1 MGLYVY
7 NGSSWSS
14 QASGFKLYNGS
25 SWTNITRGYVYNG
38 SSWSQFYP
46 EAPAAISNPTI
57 STNNEWGAG
66 STLTAGNGVWT
77 NSPTSYSYQWQRGL
91 SSSGSWSNISTSS
104 TYTLTSSDVGYNIR
118 LGVTATNARG
128 STTAYASDYAGSH
141 VQPQRIS
148 GLSGSK
154 TGSGSVFFSWNASI
168 GAGANG
174 ASALYGGSYG
184 YGSFTSFTTNS
195 TSFSLSGITSPNFYF
210 YVAAKAKIISP
221 SIEFEGSGSSLT
233 LMNVYP

>member
-38 SSWSQFYP
+38 SAWSQFYP

-57 STNNEWGAG
+57 STSSEWGAG

-77 NSPTSYSYQWQRGL
+77 NSPTSYSYQWQRGYTAT
-91 SSSGSWSNISTSS
+91 GSWTTVGTSS
-104 TYTLTSSDVGYNIR
+104 TYSLTASDVGYHLR

-128 STTAYASDYAGSH
+128 STTAYSSDYLGSF
-141 VQPQRIS
+141 VQPQRIT
-148 GLSGSK
+148 GLTGSK
-154 TGSGSVFFSWNASI
+154 TGSGSVFFSWNSSL
-168 GAGANG
+168 GAGAGG
-174 ASALYGGSYG
+174 ASALYRGSYG
-184 YGSFTSFTTNS
+184 YGSFTSYTTNS

-210 YVAAKAKIISP
+210 YVAAMAKSP
-221 SIEFEGSGSSLT
+221 VAGFEFEGNGSSLT

>member
-57 STNNEWGAG
+57 STSSGWEAQ
-66 STLTAGNGVWT
+66 STLTAGNGTWT
-77 NSPTSYSYQWQRGL
+77 NSPTSYTYQWQRGNTAT
-91 SSSGSWSNISTSS
+91 GSWTTVGTSS
-104 TYTLTSSDVGYNIR
+104 TYSLTTSDVGYHLR

-128 STTAYASDYAGSH
+128 STTAYSSDYLGAF
-141 VQPQRIS
+141 VQPQKIS

-154 TGSGSVFFSWNASI
+154 TGSGSVFFSWNSSV

-174 ASALYGGSYG
+174 AAANYNIQYG
-184 YGSFTSFTTNS
+184 YGSFTSTTTNS

-210 YVAAKAKIISP
+210 YVAARAKSP
-221 SIEFEGSGSSLT
+221 ITNIEFEGSGSSLT